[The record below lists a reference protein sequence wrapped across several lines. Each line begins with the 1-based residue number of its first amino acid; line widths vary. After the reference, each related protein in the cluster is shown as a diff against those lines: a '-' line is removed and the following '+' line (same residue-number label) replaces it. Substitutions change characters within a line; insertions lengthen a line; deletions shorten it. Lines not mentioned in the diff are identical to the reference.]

1 MPDDFFEAFDPS
13 FFRCQKYSEKAELS
27 YKLLQLGRHFG
38 LILRRFSVV
47 LGCFGYPTVVTC
59 RRLRT
64 ILLAT
69 SFQARFAEKQRQLQD
84 SGSAESI
91 GPANRFERSASVTQE
106 AEVWRTASEK
116 SSEKHR
122 KLGPKQTMGWTMDGK
137 MGWTMGWTM
146 RWTMGWTMGRKID
159 GRNWPFGWK
168 MGWKIG
174 PSAGNA

>member
-1 MPDDFFEAFDPS
+1 MIC
-13 FFRCQKYSEKAELS
+13 RC
-27 YKLLQLGRHFG
+27 
-38 LILRRFSVV
+38 
-47 LGCFGYPTVVTC
+47 
-59 RRLRT
+59 LRT

-116 SSEKHR
+116 SSENRR

-146 RWTMGWTMGRKID
+146 RWTMGWTMGRTID

-174 PSAGNA
+174 PSAGDAEVGRKGFW